1 MTGIPG
7 PGPSYA
13 HHGPEFP
20 AGTVYGG
27 VRIANPF
34 SLANPGRKPLNG
46 KRSPPGN
53 LPGARARGRA
63 RPTRPERGN
72 VRLSNRKIEHLGK
85 RILKLMQE
93 DPRIH
98 PAGNT
103 DLVLRAIEDAMVDN
117 VRTEDEIDQEVE
129 KLLAQNVNEIRAM
142 EMDVGALRAKMKR
155 ELARK
160 RKFVL

>member
-1 MTGIPG
+1 M
-7 PGPSYA
+7 
-13 HHGPEFP
+13 
-20 AGTVYGG
+20 
-27 VRIANPF
+27 
-34 SLANPGRKPLNG
+34 
-46 KRSPPGN
+46 
-53 LPGARARGRA
+53 
-63 RPTRPERGN
+63 
-72 VRLSNRKIEHLGK
+72 RLSNRKIEHLGK

>member
-1 MTGIPG
+1 M
-7 PGPSYA
+7 
-13 HHGPEFP
+13 
-20 AGTVYGG
+20 
-27 VRIANPF
+27 
-34 SLANPGRKPLNG
+34 
-46 KRSPPGN
+46 
-53 LPGARARGRA
+53 
-63 RPTRPERGN
+63 
-72 VRLSNRKIEHLGK
+72 RLSNRKIEHLGK

-93 DPRIH
+93 NPDIH

-117 VRTEDEIDQEVE
+117 MRTEDEIDQEVE

-155 ELARK
+155 EMARK